1 MWTCESCKAESED
14 SYAVC
19 WNCGRDREGR
29 QVADANVLK
38 ETKDEAESL
47 TPIDGL
53 LADGGASNE
62 AISISKRYADAYAS
76 AFGTISMG
84 RFFKK
89 LGIVLG
95 IGIAVIG
102 LFFTFSQ
109 GSGIAGAIGIVG
121 GFIVGSQ
128 LYSFGILICMQGQ
141 VLLANLDTAVNTCE
155 FLSKDE
161 RWIILKH

>member
-1 MWTCESCKAESED
+1 MWTCESCKAVSED

-29 QVADANVLK
+29 QVADADILK

-47 TPIDGL
+47 SPIDSL

-62 AISISKRYADAYAS
+62 AISIAKRYADAYAI
-76 AFGTISMG
+76 AFGTISLG

-102 LFFTFSQ
+102 LFFTFNQ
-109 GSGIAGAIGIVG
+109 GNSMAGVIGMIG
-121 GFIVGSQ
+121 GFIIGSQ
-128 LYSFGILICMQGQ
+128 LYVTGILICMQGQ
-141 VLLANLDTAVNTCE
+141 VLLASLDTAVNTCE